1 MPAAPA
7 EPPAAI
13 AVCPNSWSVNAFSVP
28 PARARDRSSNC
39 PRDGRNNILAQ
50 RIVETVIGRL
60 ITDEQFRAAFLA
72 APVGTLTG
80 LTERGMDLTPL
91 EIAALVA
98 TDPALWERAAE
109 SLDARLQKAS
119 LVNSSLHKASTN
131 HV

>member
-91 EIAALVA
+91 DQYLERGYQQKELANWA
-98 TDPALWERAAE
+98 TRITAVRP
-109 SLDARLQKAS
+109 
-119 LVNSSLHKASTN
+119 
-131 HV
+131 